1 MNAANDRVFPSPAA
15 LLVERLDAM
24 HRDGDELTV
33 VTDAQSYA
41 SKVLLAIRRP
51 SFSGVLSIDKSE
63 YDGLTVAKILGF
75 ADAQAPT
82 AMQRAQAQKAT
93 KP

>member
-24 HRDGDELTV
+24 HREGDELTV
-33 VTDAQSYA
+33 ATDAQSYPN
-41 SKVLLAIRRP
+41 KVLLAIRRP
-51 SFSGVLSIDKSE
+51 GFSGVLSIDKSE
-63 YDGLTVAKILGF
+63 YDGVAVAKILGF
-75 ADAQAPT
+75 TDAPQPT
-82 AMQRAQAQKAT
+82 AMQRAKAQKV